1 MCIHGFAFCWK
12 RVKSICILSKARTLM
27 LLNIAT
33 DCTLVPDSA
42 CQTVSMVEKKYIA
55 TSCDSHTT
63 FAHIIII
70 EAKNCHIFLNK

>member
-42 CQTVSMVEKKYIA
+42 CQTVSMVEKKIYSNILRF
-55 TSCDSHTT
+55 SHDVCSYYY
-63 FAHIIII
+63 HRS
-70 EAKNCHIFLNK
+70 